1 MLPLSYLRKE
11 IEKIKEGLTKRNF
24 QQLELLDQLLET
36 DQKNLDAEIILD
48 KNKTVQL
55 KELLPFYNWWKKQV

>member
-11 IEKIKEGLTKRNF
+11 IEKKGIDQKKF

-36 DQKNLDAEIILD
+36 DQKDPSKSIRRNS
-48 KNKTVQL
+48 
-55 KELLPFYNWWKKQV
+55 FKKQ